1 MVSSPVA
8 KVREKTLEQAGI
20 KGTCGVNADTC
31 NRLCGLPS
39 LMDVCPPACD
49 PVYVRESRTSVSELT
64 MRASPS
70 GWFIGSCLRQWA
82 GGETS

>member
-1 MVSSPVA
+1 MANSTVA
-8 KVREKTLEQAGI
+8 KVREKTLKQAGI
-20 KGTCGVNADTC
+20 NGTCGANADTC
-31 NRLCGLPS
+31 NRVRGVPS
-39 LMDVCPPACD
+39 LVDVYQSTCD
-49 PVYVRESRTSVSELT
+49 PVYVRESRTGVTEFT